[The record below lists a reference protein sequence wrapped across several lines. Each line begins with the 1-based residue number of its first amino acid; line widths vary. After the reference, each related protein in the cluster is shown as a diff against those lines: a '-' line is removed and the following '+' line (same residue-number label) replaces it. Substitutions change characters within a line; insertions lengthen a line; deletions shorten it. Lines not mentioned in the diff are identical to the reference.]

1 MRALLDTH
9 VFLWA
14 IGEPEKL
21 SKRAARVIEDEANE
35 LLLSAA
41 SLWEIALKTQAG
53 KLQVPQGRGFLA
65 EHMARLGVESL
76 PVEAGH
82 VLALLSLPPHHRD
95 PFGRLLVAQCQ
106 VENLTILTAD
116 AAIRR
121 YAVQA
126 IW

>member
-41 SLWEIALKTQAG
+41 SLWEIVLKTQAG
-53 KLQVPQGRGFLA
+53 KLQIPQGPGFLA

-82 VLALLSLPPHHRD
+82 VLALLSLPPHYRD
-95 PFGRLLVAQCQ
+95 PFDRLLVAQCQ

-116 AAIRR
+116 ATIRQ
-121 YAVQA
+121 YAVQVV
-126 IW
+126 W